1 MSNPGEHKPPPM
13 ADRNLAQ
20 AQAPQQSQPL
30 GQGPMDVNNLI
41 SHAQNNMTQAALQQ
55 NAYPNNNNNNNAYQN
70 NNNATGSVNSNSA
83 NEPLDMASVLHKLQ
97 FMEKEKA
104 DLRALIQSQEAKLSK
119 LTEGKRASMQ
129 ELLHTTI
136 AGWLKDLETKDEK
149 TKQDLM
155 QGLTGLAEKGDE
167 SGVWEVACCAS
178 AAHAQ
183 NVNKIESLTQEN
195 TQYKERERQLQGGL
209 FQHESSRLGS
219 ISASDTG
226 VGDKRKADDISP
238 QPDIWGEFQNM
249 LMSNGG
255 NVGAD
260 YSGVM

>member
-1 MSNPGEHKPPPM
+1 MSNPGEQKLPSM
-13 ADRNLAQ
+13 TDRNLTQ
-20 AQAPQQSQPL
+20 AQVPQQSQPL

-55 NAYPNNNNNNNAYQN
+55 NPYPNNNNNNNNAYQN
-70 NNNATGSVNSNSA
+70 NNNTGSSSIT

-149 TKQDLM
+149 TKKELM

-167 SGVWEVACCAS
+167 SGVWEVVCCAS

-219 ISASDTG
+219 ISASDIG

>member
-1 MSNPGEHKPPPM
+1 MSNTMSNPGEQKLSSM
-13 ADRNLAQ
+13 TDRNLIQ
-20 AQAPQQSQPL
+20 AQVPQQSQPL

-41 SHAQNNMTQAALQQ
+41 SHAQNNITQAALQQ
-55 NAYPNNNNNNNAYQN
+55 QQQPVNPYPNNNNNNN
-70 NNNATGSVNSNSA
+70 NSSIT

-149 TKQDLM
+149 TKQELM

-167 SGVWEVACCAS
+167 SGVWEVVCCAS

-226 VGDKRKADDISP
+226 VGEKRKADDISP
-238 QPDIWGEFQNM
+238 QPDIWGEFQSM